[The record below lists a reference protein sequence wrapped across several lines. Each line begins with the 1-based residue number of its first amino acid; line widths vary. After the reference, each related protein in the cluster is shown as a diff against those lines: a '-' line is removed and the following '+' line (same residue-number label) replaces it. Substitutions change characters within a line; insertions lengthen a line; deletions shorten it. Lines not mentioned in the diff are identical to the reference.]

1 MKPNSD
7 TVFHRQISRSYPA
20 VMRGEGVYLWDEN
33 GNRYLDGAAGAF
45 VAILGQGVDEIAD
58 AIDEEMR
65 RVTFAYTAS
74 FTSEKERA
82 LTGKLVEWAPDGFD
96 KAWICTSG
104 SNANE
109 TAIKLAR
116 QYHLISGN
124 PGKYRVVARKH
135 SYHGSSMGALSLTG
149 AEPRR
154 APFEP
159 LLLDF
164 PHISPPNCYR
174 CPLDLTYPACAAACA
189 NELEEVVEQAGPETV
204 SAFIVEPMAGGP
216 LGALVTPPEY
226 LQSVREI
233 CDRHDVLLIADE
245 VISGIG
251 RTGRNF
257 AIEHSGVIPDIVT
270 VAKGLG
276 AGYVPIGGVLA
287 HERIHAA
294 FETAGTSF
302 AHGESFTGHTA
313 VCAAG
318 LATLEYIEA
327 HDLVR
332 RAGEL
337 GEYLGSRMDPLKDH
351 PMVGEIRGRG
361 LMRGAE
367 FVADK
372 TTKRPFPRSE
382 GIAERVARECAERGL
397 LILPGVA
404 GADGGDGDTVVLGP
418 PYVVTR
424 EEIDA
429 MVSILGEAIRA
440 VQATL

>member
-1 MKPNSD
+1 MKSNFDS
-7 TVFHRQISRSYPA
+7 VFHRQIPRSYPA
-20 VMRGEGVYLWDEN
+20 VARGEGVALWDED
-33 GNRYLDGAAGAF
+33 GKRYLDGAAGVF

-58 AIDEEMR
+58 AIHDEMR
-65 RVTFAYTAS
+65 RVAFAYTAS
-74 FTSEKERA
+74 FSSAKERA
-82 LTGKLVEWAPDGFD
+82 LARKLAEWAPEGLD
-96 KAWICTSG
+96 KVWICTSG
-104 SNANE
+104 SAANE
-109 TAIKLAR
+109 TAVKLAR
-116 QYHLISGN
+116 HYHLVRGN
-124 PGKYRVVARKH
+124 AGKHRVVARKH
-135 SYHGSSMGALSLTG
+135 SYHGSSLGALSLTG
-149 AEPRR
+149 AAPRR
-154 APFEP
+154 APYEP

-164 PHISPPNCYR
+164 PHVSPPNCYR
-174 CPLDLTYPACAAACA
+174 CPLDLSYPACAAACA
-189 NELEEVVEQAGPETV
+189 GELEEAIRRAGPETV

-226 LQSVREI
+226 LRSVRET

-245 VISGIG
+245 VVSGLG

-257 AIEHSGVIPDIVT
+257 AVEHSGVIPDIVT

-276 AGYVPIGGVLA
+276 AGYVPIGAVLV

-294 FETAGTSF
+294 FEAAGASF
-302 AHGESFTGHTA
+302 VHGESFTGHTA

-327 HDLVR
+327 HGLVR

-337 GEYLGSRMDPLKDH
+337 GEHLGSRMDALKNH
-351 PMVGEIRGRG
+351 PMVGEIRGLG

-367 FVADK
+367 LVADR
-372 TTKRPFPRSE
+372 TTGRPFPRSR
-382 GIAERVARECAERGL
+382 GVAENVARECAERGL
-397 LILPGVA
+397 LVVPGVA
-404 GADGGDGDTVVLGP
+404 GADGVDGDTVVLGP

-424 EEIDA
+424 EEIDT

>member
-1 MKPNSD
+1 MVRPGP
-7 TVFHRQISRSYPA
+7 TGRLRWIVHETELGYRLPRQISRSYPA
-20 VMRGEGVYLWDEN
+20 VVRGEGVYLWDEN
-33 GNRYLDGAAGAF
+33 GNQYLDGAAGAF
-45 VAILGQGVDEIAD
+45 VAILGQGVDEIAN

-245 VISGIG
+245 IISGIG

-257 AIEHSGVIPDIVT
+257 AIEPS
-270 VAKGLG
+270 A
-276 AGYVPIGGVLA
+276 
-287 HERIHAA
+287 
-294 FETAGTSF
+294 
-302 AHGESFTGHTA
+302 
-313 VCAAG
+313 
-318 LATLEYIEA
+318 
-327 HDLVR
+327 
-332 RAGEL
+332 
-337 GEYLGSRMDPLKDH
+337 
-351 PMVGEIRGRG
+351 
-361 LMRGAE
+361 
-367 FVADK
+367 
-372 TTKRPFPRSE
+372 
-382 GIAERVARECAERGL
+382 
-397 LILPGVA
+397 
-404 GADGGDGDTVVLGP
+404 
-418 PYVVTR
+418 
-424 EEIDA
+424 
-429 MVSILGEAIRA
+429 
-440 VQATL
+440 